1 MSSPGGSFGSARLH
15 VGTDGSV
22 HCSVYDDALPI
33 LTVAAGPAS
42 VTLTLTAWAQPGEQG
57 VAFARELAAQ
67 AAVFASECERLH
79 AEHQAAS
86 ESGSGQDAAA

>member
-1 MSSPGGSFGSARLH
+1 MSSPGGSFGAAWVH
-15 VGTDGSV
+15 VGTDWEV
-22 HCSVYDDALPI
+22 RCSTYEGELPI
-33 LTVAAGPAS
+33 LAVNAGNSS
-42 VTLTLTAWAQPGEQG
+42 VTVNLADRIVPGEAG